1 MAHLLAKK
9 TLKRSNSNKLCI
21 YITPRELVVN
31 AYNKDLEGFPSV
43 KYISNTLSTRLAAL
57 SNKNALRGIGNAH
70 RDSSIIC
77 NASVLDV

>member
-1 MAHLLAKK
+1 M
-9 TLKRSNSNKLCI
+9 
-21 YITPRELVVN
+21 VN